1 MIISITNQKG
11 GVGKSTT
18 AYALATGLRL
28 RGYKVLIIDFDAQS
42 NISYTAKANINGN
55 NIYDVMTLKIK
66 AIDSIQQMD
75 NVDIIVASRDL
86 TSLNMELNKPGK
98 EYRLKESLDEVN
110 KIYDFI
116 IIDTPPA
123 LDILTINALT
133 TSDIVIIPAQ
143 ADIYSLQGIEQLH
156 ETIKA
161 VRQYCN
167 KNLQIKGI
175 LLTRHNKR
183 TVLSRDMQDILKN
196 TAEYLNTFLYDT
208 VIREC
213 ISLKESQVSQL
224 DIFTYAPKS
233 NATEDYNMFIDEL
246 LGCLNG

>member
-18 AYALATGLRL
+18 AYALATGLKL
-28 RGYKVLIIDFDAQS
+28 RGYKVLLIDFDAQS
-42 NISYTAKANINGN
+42 NISYTAKANINSDT
-55 NIYDVMTLKIK
+55 IYDVMTLKTK
-66 AIDSIQQMD
+66 VADSIQKMD
-75 NVDIIVASRDL
+75 SIDIIVASRDL

-98 EYRLKESLDEVN
+98 EYRLKEILGEIKSN
-110 KIYDFI
+110 YDFI

-133 TSDIVIIPAQ
+133 ASDITIIPAQ
-143 ADIYSLQGIEQLH
+143 ADIYSLQGIEQLN
-156 ETIKA
+156 ETVKA
-161 VRQYCN
+161 VKQYCN

-175 LLTRHNKR
+175 LLTRYNKR
-183 TVLSRDMQDILKN
+183 TVLSRDMQDIIKK
-196 TAEYLNTFLYDT
+196 TATYLNTFLYET

-213 ISLKESQVSQL
+213 ISIKEAQVTQN

-233 NATEDYNMFIDEL
+233 NAAEDYNLFIDEL